1 LIDHPP
7 ARGYTLR
14 AMFHRFALG
23 ALLLVNG
30 VSIFGYATFSRNSQ
44 LLVTYP
50 WAQPIFENAYWVFA
64 RLQILLALLAMLLLL
79 HDKVKGKWV
88 PTFCAAVLISLGSEF
103 CGTTWGLPFGSYEY
117 TDLLGPT
124 LFGRVPYLIP
134 LSWFFMGIASFGI
147 SQSVFSEDRF
157 STLRIFLASWILMS
171 WDLTLD
177 PAMSHLAPFWIWNEA
192 GPYFGTPLLNLAGWY
207 VTGLLIML
215 SFEVLRANRWIRNV
229 PTSSL
234 LSFYGANLILPLG
247 IVVAAGL
254 WEAVAISGICYSL
267 VVFVLIYRRLFW
279 TPPLLTQL
287 PVK

>member
-1 LIDHPP
+1 
-7 ARGYTLR
+7 
-14 AMFHRFALG
+14 MFHRFALG

>member
-1 LIDHPP
+1 
-7 ARGYTLR
+7 
-14 AMFHRFALG
+14 MFHSLALG
-23 ALLLVNG
+23 ALLLVNSL
-30 VSIFGYATFSRNSQ
+30 SIFGYATFSRNSQ

-79 HDKVKGKWV
+79 HQKVKGKWV
-88 PTFCAAVLISLGSEF
+88 PAFCAAVLISLGSEF

-134 LSWFFMGIASFGI
+134 LSWFFMGISSYGI
-147 SQSVFSEDRF
+147 SQSVFSESKF
-157 STLRIFLASWILMS
+157 SFSRILLASWILMS

-177 PAMSHLAPFWIWNEA
+177 PAMSHLAPFWTWNEA

-207 VTGLLIML
+207 VTGLCIML
-215 SFEVLRANRWIRNV
+215 SFEILQVGRWISEIPRAN
-229 PTSSL
+229 L
-234 LSFYGANLILPLG
+234 LAFYGANLVLPLG

-254 WEAVAISGICYSL
+254 WEAIAISGMCYSI
-267 VVFVLIYRRLFW
+267 VVFIFLYRKLFW
-279 TPPLLTQL
+279 TAPLMTQL